1 MTTTNPELL
10 THHHQLMDA
19 IARDEN
25 MARPIK
31 SLLIGIASF
40 FNLTNQCA
48 FPSREQISKRTGY
61 CPNHITAL
69 IKLCVFLG
77 YIRSTPQ
84 FVQVEGES
92 APRQIANKYE
102 FVLEKFGLFYNKAKS
117 MLNRNLRKK
126 DRKAEAAKK
135 EAKERA
141 EHIDRILKEATFE
154 NQDDSTL
161 RSEDYSPPG

>member
-1 MTTTNPELL
+1 MTTANPELL

-25 MARPIK
+25 MPRPVK

-40 FNLTNQCA
+40 FNLANQCA
-48 FPSREQISKRTGY
+48 FPSRNQISKRTGY
-61 CPNHITAL
+61 SPNYITAL

-84 FVQVEGES
+84 FVHVEGEA

-102 FVLEKFGLFYNKAKS
+102 FVLEKFNLFYNKTKTL
-117 MLNRNLRKK
+117 LNRNMRKK
-126 DRKAEAAKK
+126 DKKAETRQKAA
-135 EAKERA
+135 EERA
-141 EHIDRILKEATFE
+141 EHIDRILEEATLE
-154 NQDDSTL
+154 NQKDTSL
-161 RSEDYSPPG
+161 RWEDYAPPE